1 MLSAHH
7 GHDRPPVAVANP
19 VVRPSALARARSR
32 ALINYDAGPYQGYIV
47 RLIRPDDSLS
57 AEVVG
62 IADDSPAEI
71 AAASHCRAY
80 IASR

>member
-1 MLSAHH
+1 MNKNFESPIDASAFIS
-7 GHDRPPVAVANP
+7 GFGSCKGVQLIA
-19 VVRPSALARARSR
+19 
-32 ALINYDAGPYQGYIV
+32 INYDAGPDQGYIV

-62 IADDSPAEI
+62 IPEDSPAEI